1 MSKLVV
7 LSAFV
12 GGILVGAL
20 GWLMWPDIT
29 AKRSA
34 AELMDVVMWSK
45 EPIGGSFALLDHNGR
60 PRTDAD
66 FRGKLL
72 LIYFGFTY
80 CSDACPIELQSI
92 ATALDRLGPTG
103 EAVQPLFI
111 TVDPEK
117 DTPELLKAYVGLFHP
132 RLIGLTGDPKQVQKV
147 ASAYKVYSARTE
159 PSKKANPNI
168 DHSGFTFL
176 IDAGGK
182 YLGFFPPGTSAEL
195 MIDVIRPQLA
205 LLAHRQAQLP

>member
-20 GWLMWPDIT
+20 GWLMWPDRT

-45 EPIGGSFALLDHNGR
+45 EPIGGSFALFDHDGR

-132 RLIGLTGDPKQVQKV
+132 RLIGLTGDPRQVQKV

-159 PSKKANPNI
+159 PSNKANPNI
-168 DHSGFTFL
+168 DHSGFIFL